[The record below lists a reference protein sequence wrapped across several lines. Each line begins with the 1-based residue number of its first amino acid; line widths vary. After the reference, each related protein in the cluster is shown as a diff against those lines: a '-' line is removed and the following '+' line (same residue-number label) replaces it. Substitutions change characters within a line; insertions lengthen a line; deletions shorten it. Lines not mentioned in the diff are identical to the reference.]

1 MCSPVANAGYNSVR
15 TLLSTATP
23 AYRGRVGEWWSIEVA
38 DGEFSATSWKDTH
51 GRDLIR
57 TALEYGA
64 EDWAWVE
71 RPWGVVLELCFP
83 EDSPVGGWSA
93 FRDATLVK
101 AALDAVP
108 DPINGLVV
116 YPGRGGSSGAR
127 VPRKPKPAPAAAAA
141 ALPEPDL
148 HDEMVEVTAMV
159 TAEPKPVERGPVRF
173 PAVGCAG

>member
-1 MCSPVANAGYNSVR
+1 
-15 TLLSTATP
+15 
-23 AYRGRVGEWWSIEVA
+23 VGEWWSIEVA
-38 DGEFSATSWKDTH
+38 DGEFSAASWKDTH

-57 TALEYGA
+57 TALEFGA

-83 EDSPVGGWSA
+83 EDLPVGGWAA

-108 DPINGLVV
+108 DPVNGLLM

-141 ALPEPDL
+141 ALPEPDVR
-148 HDEMVEVTAMV
+148 DEVVRIASSAAVE
-159 TAEPKPVERGPVRF
+159 ELPVGRGRF
-173 PAVGCAG
+173 VYPASAAS

>member
-1 MCSPVANAGYNSVR
+1 MANAAEEARR
-15 TLLSTATP
+15 TLLLPPAP
-23 AYRGRVGEWWSIEVA
+23 AYRGGVGEWWSIEVT

-83 EDSPVGGWSA
+83 EDTTVGGWSA

-108 DPINGLVV
+108 DPVNGLLV

-141 ALPEPDL
+141 ALPEPDIS
-148 HDEMVEVTAMV
+148 DEVVRLAATVA
-159 TAEPKPVERGPVRF
+159 TEPLPVDRGPAVYPGVRF
-173 PAVGCAG
+173 AS

>member
-1 MCSPVANAGYNSVR
+1 M
-15 TLLSTATP
+15 
-23 AYRGRVGEWWSIEVA
+23 GEWWSIEVT
-38 DGEFSATSWKDTH
+38 DGEYSATSWKDTH

-83 EDSPVGGWSA
+83 DASTAGGWEA
-93 FRDATLVK
+93 FRDAPLVK

-108 DPINGLVV
+108 DPINGLLL

-141 ALPEPDL
+141 ALPEPDVRDDYVDL
-148 HDEMVEVTAMV
+148 TA
-159 TAEPKPVERGPVRF
+159 TTEPPKPPSVDVPVF
-173 PAVGCAG
+173 YAA

>member
-1 MCSPVANAGYNSVR
+1 M
-15 TLLSTATP
+15 
-23 AYRGRVGEWWSIEVA
+23 GEWWSIEVA
-38 DGEFSATSWKDTH
+38 DGEFSAASWKDTH

-57 TALEYGA
+57 TALEFGA

-83 EDSPVGGWSA
+83 EDTTVGGWSA

-108 DPINGLVV
+108 DPVNGLVT

-141 ALPEPDL
+141 ALPEPDPG
-148 HDEMVEVTAMV
+148 EEVLRIAATEAV
-159 TAEPKPVERGPVRF
+159 DRAPIARPQVPY
-173 PAVGCAG
+173 PAAG

>member
-1 MCSPVANAGYNSVR
+1 M
-15 TLLSTATP
+15 
-23 AYRGRVGEWWSIEVA
+23 GEWWSIEVA
-38 DGEFSATSWKDTH
+38 DGEFSAASWKDTH

-83 EDSPVGGWSA
+83 EDTPVGGWSA

-108 DPINGLVV
+108 DPVNGLVM

-141 ALPEPDL
+141 ALPEPDIS
-148 HDEMVEVTAMV
+148 DEVVRIASSAATEQVQA
-159 TAEPKPVERGPVRF
+159 ERGRYVY
-173 PAVGCAG
+173 PASA

>member
-1 MCSPVANAGYNSVR
+1 MANVPRQTAG
-15 TLLSTATP
+15 TLP
-23 AYRGRVGEWWSIEVA
+23 AHPAPTYRGRVGEWWSIEVA
-38 DGEFSATSWKDTH
+38 DGEFSAASWKDTH

-57 TALEYGA
+57 TALEHGA

-83 EDSPVGGWSA
+83 EDSTVGGWSA
-93 FRDATLVK
+93 FREATLVK

-108 DPINGLVV
+108 DPVNGLLM

-141 ALPEPDL
+141 ALPEPDISEKVL
-148 HDEMVEVTAMV
+148 NLAATEAVDQAPSARPQVVY
-159 TAEPKPVERGPVRF
+159 
-173 PAVGCAG
+173 PAAG